1 MPNIKLANFNV
12 LLGLTITFPA
22 QVSASLQILDKQ
34 TTNPLFFTYCSEWG
48 FSDLKVLCDSSGWDF
63 IITLIMAIIL

>member
-1 MPNIKLANFNV
+1 MPNIKLAKFNV

-34 TTNPLFFTYCSEWG
+34 TTNPLFFTEWG

-63 IITLIMAIIL
+63 IITLIMAIIP